1 MEDISLY
8 MMKSRPSF
16 QVILWGVFSLSSS
29 VATGTKIT
37 MPKPRDLGFIG
48 IVFLLCGQW
57 IWLKGAGIHLP
68 EPWNAISPGIAI
80 FGAAFMLS
88 WGAELA
94 QFEIPQSLAIAF
106 LALVA
111 VLPEYAVDMYFA
123 WEAGKNPEYI
133 HYATANMTGAN
144 RLLIGV
150 GWAAVV
156 FAYFFKTKKGEVKLE
171 PANRIELFALSAA
184 TLYCFVI
191 PLKHSLSWV
200 DSVVL
205 LSIFVWYMFQATR
218 SHHAEPDIEGPI
230 VGIAKWPRGK
240 RLLVTLFFFVFSG
253 YTIFLS
259 AEPFAEGLL
268 ETGRTWGIEEFILVQ
283 WLAPLAS
290 ESPEFIVAIIFAL
303 RAHAAASLGTLISS
317 KVNQWTLL
325 VGMLPL
331 VYSLSAGHLG
341 PMVMDARQSEE
352 IFLTAAQS
360 LFALVIIANLRFSI
374 TEALML
380 FVLFATQLFFT
391 STEAR
396 NIYAFVYIAMA
407 IGWFFIV
414 KDNKKGFALM
424 IRDGVKN
431 PKKIR

>member
-1 MEDISLY
+1 MFFY
-8 MMKSRPSF
+8 PSP
-16 QVILWGVFSLSSS
+16 VNKDAS
-29 VATGTKIT
+29 V
-37 MPKPRDLGFIG
+37 PKPKDLTVI
-48 IVFLLCGQW
+48 ILVFLLSLQW
-57 IWLKGAGIHLP
+57 IYFKNSGIVLHS
-68 EPWNAISPGIAI
+68 PWNAISPGIAI
-80 FGAAFMLS
+80 FGAAFILS

-106 LALVA
+106 LALIA

-156 FAYFFKTKKGEVKLE
+156 FAYFFKTKKGEVRLE
-171 PANRIELFALSAA
+171 PVNRIELFALTAA
-184 TLYCFVI
+184 TVYCFVVPI
-191 PLKHSLSWV
+191 KQTLSWV
-200 DSVVL
+200 DSIFL
-205 LSIFVWYMFQATR
+205 LSIFAWYMYRVTR
-218 SHHAEPDIEGPI
+218 THHEEPEVEGPI
-230 VGIAKWPRGK
+230 VKIAEWPRRW
-240 RLLVTLFFFVFSG
+240 RLLATLFFFAFSG
-253 YTIFLS
+253 YAIFIS

-268 ETGRTWGIEEFILVQ
+268 ETGRLWGIEEFILVQ

-303 RAHAAASLGTLISS
+303 RAKASASLGTLVSS

-331 VYSLSAGHLG
+331 VYNLSAGHLG
-341 PMVMDARQSEE
+341 PMAMDARQSEE

-360 LFALVIIANLRFSI
+360 LFAVTIIANLRFSI

-396 NIYAFVYIAMA
+396 NIYAFVYVAMA
-407 IGWFFIV
+407 VGWFFII
-414 KDNKKGFALM
+414 KDNRKGMILM
-424 IRDGVKN
+424 MKEGFR
-431 PKKIR
+431 R

>member
-1 MEDISLY
+1 
-8 MMKSRPSF
+8 
-16 QVILWGVFSLSSS
+16 
-29 VATGTKIT
+29 
-37 MPKPRDLGFIG
+37 MPKPRDFGFITLTL
-48 IVFLLCGQW
+48 LLCGQW
-57 IWLKGAGIHLP
+57 VVLKCTGVHLA
-68 EPWNAISPGIAI
+68 EPWNAVSPGIAI

-106 LALVA
+106 LALIA

-144 RLLIGV
+144 RLLIGL
-150 GWAAVV
+150 GWATVV

-171 PANRIELFALSAA
+171 PANRVELFALTAA
-184 TLYCFVI
+184 TLYCFII

-200 DSVVL
+200 DSLFL
-205 LSIFVWYMFQATR
+205 LAIFGWYMFQATR
-218 SHHAEPDIEGPI
+218 AHHEEPEIEGPI
-230 VGIAKWPRGK
+230 EALASWPRGR
-240 RLLVTLFFFVFSG
+240 RLLATLFFFAFSG
-253 YTIFLS
+253 YVIFIS

-268 ETGRTWGIEEFILVQ
+268 AVGRNWGIEEFILVQ

-303 RAHAAASLGTLISS
+303 RARADASLGTLISS

-331 VYSLSAGHLG
+331 VYNLSAGHFG
-341 PMVMDARQSEE
+341 PMVMDSRQSEE

-360 LFALVIIANLRFSI
+360 VLALVIIMNLRFSI
-374 TEALML
+374 TEALIL
-380 FVLFATQLFFT
+380 FVLFVTQLFFT

-396 NIYAFVYIAMA
+396 DIYAIVYLALG
-407 IGWFFIV
+407 IGWFFII
-414 KDNKKGFALM
+414 KDNRKGGWLM
-424 IRDGVKN
+424 IRDGLRHPN
-431 PKKIR
+431 SAQRCRRSS

>member
-1 MEDISLY
+1 
-8 MMKSRPSF
+8 
-16 QVILWGVFSLSSS
+16 
-29 VATGTKIT
+29 
-37 MPKPRDLGFIG
+37 MPKRGDLVLIVA
-48 IVFLLCGQW
+48 VFLLSLQW
-57 IWLKGAGIHLP
+57 IVFKNTGTHLP
-68 EPWNAISPGIAI
+68 SPWNAVSPGIAI
-80 FGAAFMLS
+80 FGAAYILS

-94 QFEIPQSLAIAF
+94 QFEMPQSLAIAF
-106 LALVA
+106 LALIA

-123 WEAGKNPEYI
+123 WEAGKDPAYI

-156 FAYFFKTKKGEVKLE
+156 FAYFLKTKKGEVTLE
-171 PANRIELFALSAA
+171 PGSRVELLALSMA

-191 PLKHSLSWV
+191 PIKGNLSWV
-200 DSVVL
+200 DSIFL
-205 LSIFVWYMFQATR
+205 FSIFAWYMYKATR
-218 SHHAEPDIEGPI
+218 SHHEEPEIEGPI
-230 VGIAKWPRGK
+230 TKIAAWPRG
-240 RLLVTLFFFVFSG
+240 RRIFATLFFFLFSG
-253 YTIFLS
+253 YAIFIS

-268 ETGRTWGIEEFILVQ
+268 EAGRHWGIEEFILVQ

-290 ESPEFIVAIIFAL
+290 ESPEFIVAILFAL
-303 RAHAAASLGTLISS
+303 RARAGASLGTLVSS

-331 VYSLSAGHLG
+331 VYNLSAGHLG
-341 PMVMDARQSEE
+341 PMTMDARQSEE

-360 LFALVIIANLRFSI
+360 LFALVVIANLRFSI

-396 NIYAFVYIAMA
+396 NIYAFVYISLAV
-407 IGWFFIV
+407 GWFFVI
-414 KDNKKGFALM
+414 KDNRRGFLLM
-424 IRDGVKN
+424 IREGFGGRQVK
-431 PKKIR
+431 RSH

>member
-1 MEDISLY
+1 
-8 MMKSRPSF
+8 MKRGNLL
-16 QVILWGVFSLSSS
+16 IAG
-29 VATGTKIT
+29 
-37 MPKPRDLGFIG
+37 
-48 IVFLLCGQW
+48 VFLLCLQW
-57 IWLKGAGIHLP
+57 IFLKFGSVPLP
-68 EPWNAISPGIAI
+68 SPWNAVAPGLAI
-80 FGAAFMLS
+80 FGAAFILS

-94 QFEIPQSLAIAF
+94 QFYIPQSLAIAF
-106 LALVA
+106 LALIA

-123 WEAGKNPEYI
+123 WQAGQDPQYI

-156 FAYFFKTKKGEVKLE
+156 FAYFFKTRKGE
-171 PANRIELFALSAA
+171 IELDHGHRSELLALTLSS
-184 TLYCFVI
+184 LYCFVI

-200 DSVVL
+200 DSIFL
-205 LSIFVWYMFQATR
+205 LSIFVWYIRQAIR
-218 SHHAEPDIEGPI
+218 AHHEEPEIEGPI
-230 VGIAKWPRGK
+230 EPIARWRPGPR
-240 RLLVTLFFFVFSG
+240 LAAALAFFLVSG
-253 YTIFLS
+253 FTIFIA

-268 ETGRTWGIEEFILVQ
+268 ETGRHWGIEEFILVQ

-303 RAHAAASLGTLISS
+303 RAKAAASIGTLVSS

-331 VYSLSAGHLG
+331 VYNLSLGRIT
-341 PMVMDARQSEE
+341 PMAMDARQSEE

-360 LFALVIIANLRFSI
+360 LFALVVIANLRFSI
-374 TEALML
+374 TEALLL

-396 NIYAFVYIAMA
+396 NIYAVMYIALSA
-407 IGWFFIV
+407 GWLLVV
-414 KDNKKGFALM
+414 KGNRRGFADMFRIAL
-424 IRDGVKN
+424 IRR
-431 PKKIR
+431 PS

>member
-1 MEDISLY
+1 
-8 MMKSRPSF
+8 
-16 QVILWGVFSLSSS
+16 
-29 VATGTKIT
+29 
-37 MPKPRDLGFIG
+37 MPKPRDLVAILV
-48 IVFLLCGQW
+48 VFLLSLQW
-57 IWLKGAGIHLP
+57 IYFKNAGVHLST
-68 EPWNAISPGIAI
+68 PWNAVAPGIAI
-80 FGAAFMLS
+80 FGAAFILS

-106 LALVA
+106 LALIA

-156 FAYFFKTKKGEVKLE
+156 FAYFFRTRKGEVRLE
-171 PANRIELFALSAA
+171 PVNRIELFALTAA
-184 TLYCFVI
+184 TVYCFVVPI
-191 PLKHSLSWV
+191 KQTLSWI
-200 DSVVL
+200 DSIFL
-205 LSIFVWYMFQATR
+205 LSIFAWYMYRVTR
-218 SHHAEPDIEGPI
+218 THHEEPEVEGPI
-230 VGIAKWPRGK
+230 VALARWPRGR
-240 RLLVTLFFFVFSG
+240 RLLATLFFFVFSG
-253 YTIFLS
+253 YAIFIS

-268 ETGRTWGIEEFILVQ
+268 ETGRLWGIEEFILVQ

-290 ESPEFIVAIIFAL
+290 ESPEFIVAILFAL
-303 RAHAAASLGTLISS
+303 RAKASASLGTLVSS

-331 VYSLSAGHLG
+331 VYNLSAGHLG

-360 LFALVIIANLRFSI
+360 LFAVTIIANLRFSI

-396 NIYAFVYIAMA
+396 NIYAFVYVAMA
-407 IGWFFIV
+407 VGWFFII
-414 KDNKKGFALM
+414 KDNRKGMILM
-424 IRDGVKN
+424 MKEGIR
-431 PKKIR
+431 R